1 MRYMGIDFGTKR
13 VGVALSDSS
22 NTFALPHSVV
32 ANTKKLLED
41 LNTIICDN
49 EVEIIVLGES
59 KNFKGKD
66 NNVMP
71 KIRELKEMIEN
82 KLGKYVIFEPEFLT
96 SHQAQRIQ
104 GKHKLLD
111 AAAAALILQSY
122 LDRLSNSQD

>member
-13 VGVALSDSS
+13 IGVALSDSS

-32 ANTKKLLED
+32 KNSKKIVDD

-49 EVEIIVLGES
+49 EVEVIVLGES
-59 KNFKGKD
+59 KDFKGKD
-66 NNVMP
+66 NKVMP
-71 KIRELKEMIEN
+71 KIRELKEAIEN
-82 KLGKYVIFEPEFLT
+82 QLGKQVVFEPEFLT
-96 SHQAQRIQ
+96 SHQAESIQ

-122 LDRLSNSQD
+122 LDRLANT